1 MNKYIKYG
9 LALVVISIIG
19 IAIYF
24 FAKKSDN
31 HSEMEHQN
39 EVYTCSMHPEI
50 IRDEPG
56 NCPICGMTLVKKVTE
71 NNSVDDNSI
80 DNLIKPTDNFIVGKY
95 QTTTAIDT
103 TISSEINL
111 PGIVAYDP
119 NSSVNIAARMNG
131 RIERMYVNY
140 KYQKVN
146 KGQKLFDLYSPELLT
161 EQQNFIYM
169 VINDVENPSIIDA
182 SRQKLLL
189 YGMTQ
194 NQINALSNSKKV
206 NPLITIYSPASG
218 IIDGTE
224 TMDNT
229 TKPVMQSA
237 SSNTEVLDVKE
248 GNYINKGEVIF
259 KLLNTDKVWGIF
271 NVIQGYNSLIKANQS
286 IRITSELDK
295 DEFMDA
301 KINFVETQLNAADKT
316 NRIRVYLNNNKL
328 KLPVGLRLQGV
339 VKTNAIKGIWI
350 QKQSMVSIGNK
361 KIVFLKMDNGFKA
374 SSIKTGIEI
383 DDFIQIME
391 GISVKDTI
399 AKNAQYLIDSESFIK
414 TE

>member
-1 MNKYIKYG
+1 MNKYIKYS
-9 LALVVISIIG
+9 LAFFAISIIG
-19 IAIYF
+19 IAIYL
-24 FAKKSDN
+24 FALKSEN
-31 HSEMEHQN
+31 HSEIEHQN
-39 EVYTCSMHPEI
+39 EVYTCSMHPQI
-50 IRDEPG
+50 IRDKPG
-56 NCPICGMTLVKKVTE
+56 NCPICGMTLVKKITE
-71 NNSVDDNSI
+71 NNSVQDNSI
-80 DNLIKPTDNFIVGKY
+80 DNLIKPTDNFIVGNY

-119 NSSVNIAARMNG
+119 NSSVNIAARMSG

-169 VINDVENPSIIDA
+169 VINDADNISIINA
-182 SRQKLLL
+182 SKQKLLL

-194 NQINALSNSKKV
+194 NQINT
-206 NPLITIYSPASG
+206 LITSKTANPRISIYSPASG

-224 TMDNT
+224 TMANVST
-229 TKPVMQSA
+229 PAMQSG
-237 SSNTEVLDVKE
+237 SNSTEILNVKE
-248 GNYINKGEVIF
+248 GNYIKKGEVIF

-271 NVIQGYNSLIKANQS
+271 NVIQGYNSLIKTSQS
-286 IRITSELDK
+286 IQITTELDK
-295 DEFMDA
+295 NEVIDA
-301 KINFVETQLNAADKT
+301 QINFVETQLNPADKT

-328 KLPVGLRLQGV
+328 KLPIGLRLQGI
-339 VKTNAIKGIWI
+339 VKTNAVNGIWI

-361 KIVFLKMDNGFKA
+361 KIVFLKMENGFKA
-374 SSIKTGIEI
+374 SSIKTGIEM
-383 DDFIQIME
+383 DDFIQIIE
-391 GISVKDTI
+391 RIAVKDTI
-399 AKNAQYLIDSESFIK
+399 ATNAQYLIDSESFIK

>member
-9 LALVVISIIG
+9 LALIVISIIG

-50 IRDEPG
+50 IRDKPG
-56 NCPICGMTLVKKVTE
+56 NCPICGMTLVKKITE
-71 NNSVDDNSI
+71 NNSVEDNSI
-80 DNLIKPTDNFIVGKY
+80 DNLIKPTDNFIVGNY

-103 TISSEINL
+103 TLSSEINL
-111 PGIVAYDP
+111 PGIVGYDP
-119 NSSVNIAARMNG
+119 NSSVNIAARMSG

-218 IIDGTE
+218 IIDGTA

-229 TKPVMQSA
+229 TIPVMQSA
-237 SSNTEVLDVKE
+237 NNNTEVLNVKE
-248 GNYINKGEVIF
+248 GSYIKKGEVIF

-271 NVIQGYNSLIKANQS
+271 NVIQGYNSFIKSNQS
-286 IRITSELDK
+286 IKITTELDK
-295 DEFMDA
+295 DESIDA
-301 KINFVETQLNAADKT
+301 KINFVETQLNATDKT

-328 KLPVGLRLQGV
+328 KLPVGLRLQGA
-339 VKTNAIKGIWI
+339 VKTNAVKGIWI
-350 QKQSMVSIGNK
+350 QKQAMVSIGNK
-361 KIVFLKMDNGFKA
+361 KIVFLKMENGFKA

>member
-1 MNKYIKYG
+1 MNKYIKYS
-9 LALVVISIIG
+9 LAFIGIFIIG

-24 FAKKSDN
+24 FATKSDN

-56 NCPICGMTLVKKVTE
+56 NCPICGMTLVKKVTD
-71 NNSVDDNSI
+71 NNSIDDSSI

-111 PGIVAYDP
+111 PGIVEYDP
-119 NSSVNIAARMNG
+119 NSSVNIAARMSG
-131 RIERMYVNY
+131 RIEKMYVNY

-169 VINDVENPSIIDA
+169 VSNDVENPSIIDA

-206 NPLITIYSPASG
+206 NPQITIYSPDSG
-218 IIDGTE
+218 IIDGTG
-224 TMDNT
+224 TMVNT
-229 TKPVMQSA
+229 TNPVMQSA
-237 SSNTEVLDVKE
+237 SNNTATLDVKE
-248 GNYINKGEVIF
+248 GSYIKKGEVIF